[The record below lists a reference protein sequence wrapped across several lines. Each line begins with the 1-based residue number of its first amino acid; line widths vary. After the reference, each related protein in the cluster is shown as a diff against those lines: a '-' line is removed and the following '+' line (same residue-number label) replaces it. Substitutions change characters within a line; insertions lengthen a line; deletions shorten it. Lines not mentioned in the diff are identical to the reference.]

1 MLLMYFRYR
10 DWTMEKIRVSDEEII
25 VDSMILASRSEKEN
39 PALPSYG
46 RNLVPYFCPNSSANP
61 GEEDLNVA
69 TDLDAYRRAGGEI
82 HAIPQPEASKDGAA
96 KVSLRCGAELSELG
110 RSFSKPLK
118 MRKRGAAA
126 RGRTKVT
133 AESVSSP
140 TSPLDGAPV
149 LTSSSSDS
157 DTTDSEQQHR
167 AGSVLLAQGPTW
179 QQEELARSP
188 VKVQKKPSKLNG
200 KGDRS
205 GPKPDCAGSAKPS
218 QHVKKQ
224 PAASSRNIPSAS
236 PVLRARQ
243 GSAQRSSR
251 VSESRSTL
259 PERFAGAAF
268 HNSPAP
274 SCLPIP
280 SFVHQKGQDS
290 LALAQRNLFPS
301 PPRASSPSQE
311 GLLSPQPSTPIAGLC
326 TPDVLRTP
334 SPMAATAL
342 ASQSGRDVQQGSAE
356 QATRKLHELLKL
368 GTPSPAPNPISDRA
382 QSQVATASLRRMLQ
396 LA

>member
-1 MLLMYFRYR
+1 
-10 DWTMEKIRVSDEEII
+10 MENIRVSDEEII

-46 RNLVPYFCPNSSANP
+46 RSLVPYFCPNSSANP
-61 GEEDLNVA
+61 GEEDLNIA

-82 HAIPQPEASKDGAA
+82 HAIPQPEANKISAE

-110 RSFSKPLK
+110 RSFNKPLK
-118 MRKRGAAA
+118 LRKRGVGA
-126 RGRTKVT
+126 RSRTKVT

-157 DTTDSEQQHR
+157 DVTDTEQQQK
-167 AGSVLLAQGPTW
+167 AGSALLPQGPTW
-179 QQEELARSP
+179 QQEQLGRSP
-188 VKVQKKPSKLNG
+188 VKTQKKSSKLTS
-200 KGDRS
+200 KGPRS
-205 GPKPDCAGSAKPS
+205 GPKPDCAVAAKPS
-218 QHVKKQ
+218 QQVKKE
-224 PAASSRNIPSAS
+224 PAASSRSFPAAT
-236 PVLRARQ
+236 PALRARQ
-243 GSAQRSSR
+243 DSKQRSLAAP
-251 VSESRSTL
+251 ETRSTL

-290 LALAQRNLFPS
+290 LAPAQRNLFPS
-301 PPRASSPSQE
+301 PPRAPSPCQE
-311 GLLSPQPSTPIAGLC
+311 GRLSPQPSTPIAGLC
-326 TPDVLRTP
+326 TPDALRTP
-334 SPMAATAL
+334 CPTTAAAL
-342 ASQSGRDVQQGSAE
+342 SSQSGRDVQQGSAE
-356 QATRKLHELLKL
+356 QVTRKLHELLKL